1 MKWRLQE
8 GDGEAIYEIGVEDNG
23 MFVGLTREELD
34 SSLNT
39 LNVMASK
46 LGAHTTLLRRHVV
59 ENVNS
64 GPARQ
69 VAEVLVRRVP
79 DHQQVNIVLWL
90 MILRVTSTCA
100 YLIEQISTNLCVL
113 LENTPLV
120 KFVWNYIWDL
130 SGVFSISSLVKI
142 LMTSFPA
149 FSWLFVQIVGKKMVS
164 NRFVYIL
171 IKKIK
176 WWLEDMNFIFSV

>member
-8 GDGEAIYEIGVEDNG
+8 GEGEAIYEIGVEDNG

-59 ENVNS
+59 EDVNDS
-64 GPARQ
+64 PGRQ

-79 DHQQVNIVLWL
+79 DDQQVKKVL
-90 MILRVTSTCA
+90 
-100 YLIEQISTNLCVL
+100 
-113 LENTPLV
+113 
-120 KFVWNYIWDL
+120 
-130 SGVFSISSLVKI
+130 
-142 LMTSFPA
+142 
-149 FSWLFVQIVGKKMVS
+149 
-164 NRFVYIL
+164 
-171 IKKIK
+171 
-176 WWLEDMNFIFSV
+176 

>member
-23 MFVGLTREELD
+23 VFVGLTREELD

-59 ENVNS
+59 ENENS
-64 GPARQ
+64 GPGRQ

-79 DHQQVNIVLWL
+79 DDQQVFNHVVLGYVYMGPDRNHSEPNQSTPDRFLFTWDHSGISPEWIQMDPKL
-90 MILRVTSTCA
+90 DLQKSTSRSSFDPFWT
-100 YLIEQISTNLCVL
+100 IS
-113 LENTPLV
+113 
-120 KFVWNYIWDL
+120 
-130 SGVFSISSLVKI
+130 
-142 LMTSFPA
+142 
-149 FSWLFVQIVGKKMVS
+149 KMVQCKGKACP
-164 NRFVYIL
+164 V
-171 IKKIK
+171 
-176 WWLEDMNFIFSV
+176 

>member
-34 SSLNT
+34 FSLNT

-79 DHQQVNIVLWL
+79 DHQQVNIVFRL
-90 MILRVTSTCA
+90 MILHVTST
-100 YLIEQISTNLCVL
+100 
-113 LENTPLV
+113 
-120 KFVWNYIWDL
+120 FR
-130 SGVFSISSLVKI
+130 
-142 LMTSFPA
+142 
-149 FSWLFVQIVGKKMVS
+149 LF
-164 NRFVYIL
+164 NRANKY
-171 IKKIK
+171 
-176 WWLEDMNFIFSV
+176 

>member
-8 GDGEAIYEIGVEDNG
+8 GEGEAIYEIGVEDNG

-59 ENVNS
+59 ENVID
-64 GPARQ
+64 GPSRQ

-79 DHQQVNIVLWL
+79 DDQQVSKVLWSFDSSEL
-90 MILRVTSTCA
+90 QVCPIMRDDH
-100 YLIEQISTNLCVL
+100 L
-113 LENTPLV
+113 LE
-120 KFVWNYIWDL
+120 
-130 SGVFSISSLVKI
+130 
-142 LMTSFPA
+142 
-149 FSWLFVQIVGKKMVS
+149 
-164 NRFVYIL
+164 
-171 IKKIK
+171 
-176 WWLEDMNFIFSV
+176 